1 MTPSTRRLGRPI
13 DPRLEERRQKQIA
26 DAAYTEFSS
35 RGFDAT
41 TIPMVARHAAVGR
54 GTIYR
59 FFGSKEQIFGWY
71 AERYKSSERPTI
83 SFMISVVPP

>member
-1 MTPSTRRLGRPI
+1 MNT
-13 DPRLEERRQKQIA
+13 
-26 DAAYTEFSS
+26 DAAYIEFSS

-41 TIPMVARHAAVGR
+41 TIPKVAQHAAVER

-59 FFGSKEQIFGWY
+59 FCGSKEQILGWY
-71 AERYKSSERPTI
+71 VERYKSSERPTI